1 MLTMKNAIM
10 EEDEENK
17 KDGSPAHSP
26 IPKNYREFK
35 VFTSIEPK
43 SRKFQL
49 KKELNQLAKNKI
61 QQIHELK
68 HDLGSSSERLKEPT
82 FGSGR

>member
-17 KDGSPAHSP
+17 KDGSPGHSP
-26 IPKNYREFK
+26 LPKNYREFR

-49 KKELNQLAKNKI
+49 KKELN
-61 QQIHELK
+61 
-68 HDLGSSSERLKEPT
+68 
-82 FGSGR
+82 

>member
-1 MLTMKNAIM
+1 MMLTMKNAIM

-61 QQIHELK
+61 QQIHELNQIK
-68 HDLGSSSERLKEPT
+68 KVTIKQYQIKKLVIW
-82 FGSGR
+82 